1 MILIMSQEN
10 LGKEVNMSLRQHF
23 ERNFISLLKKM
34 RGAKNIPPQEFRRLL
49 EEKMPEEILVEFGRN
64 YDEGASA
71 YLYIESEGKMVK
83 TDDYYP
89 RTDMEGLIR
98 SSQEDLSV
106 SLRGMPYR
114 HVRKEG
120 SPFSWFLRETNS

>member
-1 MILIMSQEN
+1 
-10 LGKEVNMSLRQHF
+10 MSLHQRF
-23 ERNFISLLKKM
+23 ERNFVSLHREMRRAKDIS
-34 RGAKNIPPQEFRRLL
+34 PQEFRRLL
-49 EEKMPEEILVEFGRN
+49 EEKMPTEILVEFGRN
-64 YDEGASA
+64 NDEGDSA
-71 YLYIESEGKMVK
+71 YFYVESDGKIVK

-98 SSQEDLSV
+98 NSPEDLSV

-114 HVRKEG
+114 HVQKEG